1 MQHNG
6 GVFSTMKRVIFVLII
21 LFTFSSLFAVDPSF
35 DQKTTPQTLTG
46 YYDTGIYLSVSE
58 YFYENWDN
66 GYGINLD
73 YTDDSNTINT
83 ALIAPT
89 STMLMEPGLQIGTFD
104 LFILFLSYTSAKLT
118 ITHDK
123 LVNTTGDEVDWELG
137 VKYTL
142 NNGTSLI
149 DAASRMCLSS
159 DSTLTSNS
167 AQKSIVL
174 NFSSTNTLASIQNGG
189 LYFRLTSGSPVTENG
204 FYESTIQFTLEA
216 L

>member
-1 MQHNG
+1 
-6 GVFSTMKRVIFVLII
+6 MKKICLFLII
-21 LFTFSSLFAVDPSF
+21 LMISSLLFAEVSS

-46 YYDTGIYLSVSE
+46 YYDTGLYLYVSE
-58 YFYENWDN
+58 FAYENWDN

-89 STMLMEPGLQIGTFD
+89 STMLKEPGLQIGTFD
-104 LFILFLSYTSAKLT
+104 LFILFISYTSARLT

-123 LVNTTGDEVDWELG
+123 LTNTTTGDEVDWELG
-137 VKYTL
+137 VKYIL
-142 NNGTSLI
+142 NNGASLV
-149 DAASRMCLSS
+149 DTAARMCLSS

-174 NFSSTNTLASIQNGG
+174 NFSSSNSLAAIQNGG